1 MAIAGVDVGT
11 TGCKCTV
18 CDLQGNILS
27 QSYQEYETRNTK
39 NGWELNAWE
48 VWVNIKKVI
57 KEAVSGQ
64 EPIQAIGVTSFGE
77 TPILLGDDN
86 KPLMNSLTYLDPR
99 GEEEC
104 QKIVDHFGNEYLFQ
118 ITGLKGHPMYSISK
132 LMWLAEHK
140 KEVVE
145 KTTHICMFGDYVTYM
160 LTGIFQI
167 DYSLASRTMAFDYRK
182 LDWADDILEFAGL
195 SRDKMSKPVPIGTKV
210 GCVTEAVA
218 EELGI
223 PASTVVVTG
232 CQDQMAAAIGT
243 GCLEKG
249 MAVDGTGTVECIT
262 PIFGEPENLNVM
274 LDNCFAMIPFIEPK
288 TYVTYAF
295 SFNGGALLKWYR
307 DNLASLEAK
316 LYKEQGISAYEG
328 FNAKITADTPSGLLV
343 LPYLS
348 GAGTPY
354 MDPEAKG
361 AILGLRDSTT
371 SIDIYQGLMEGVT
384 YEMRL
389 NMECLE
395 EAGIQIDALY
405 ATGGGAQSPIWLQM
419 KADILNKKI
428 VTLGNA
434 QSGTLGC
441 IMMSGV
447 ACGVYKSL
455 KEAAKIF
462 VKAEKEYIPDSVKH
476 EIYMKYYK
484 KYKKMYRAVR
494 SVLQD
499 EDE

>member
-18 CDLQGNILS
+18 CDLNGTVLS
-27 QSYQEYETRNTK
+27 QSYREYETLNTK

-48 VWVNIKKVI
+48 VWQNIKKVI
-57 KEAVSGQ
+57 REAASGQ
-64 EPIQAIGVTSFGE
+64 EAIQAIGVTSFGE
-77 TPILLGDDN
+77 TPILLGEDY

-104 QKIVDHFGNEYLFQ
+104 QKIIDHFGVEYLFR
-118 ITGLKGHPMYSISK
+118 ITGLRAHPMYSISK

-140 KEVVE
+140 REVLE
-145 KTTHICMFGDYVTYM
+145 KTVHICMFGDYITYM

-182 LDWADDILEFAGL
+182 LNWAEDILAFAGL
-195 SRDKMSKPVPIGTKV
+195 DSSKMSKPAPIGTKV
-210 GCVTEAVA
+210 GYVTAEVA
-218 EELGI
+218 EELGLSV
-223 PASTVVVTG
+223 STMVVTG

-243 GCLEKG
+243 GCLKKG

-262 PIFGEPENLNVM
+262 PVFEEPENLNVM
-274 LDNCFAMIPFIEPK
+274 LENCFAMIPFIKPG

-295 SFNGGALLKWYR
+295 SFNGGSLLKWYR

-328 FNAKITADTPSGLLV
+328 FNAKVSTDAPSGLLV

-348 GAGTPY
+348 GAATPY
-354 MDPEAKG
+354 MDPDAKG

-395 EAGIQIDALY
+395 AAGIRIDALY
-405 ATGGGAQSPIWLQM
+405 ATGGGAQSPVWLQM
-419 KADILNKKI
+419 KADILNTRI

-447 ACGVYKSL
+447 ACGVYESL
-455 KEAAKIF
+455 SEAAKIF
-462 VKAEKEYIPDSVKH
+462 VKPEKEYIPNPEKH
-476 EIYMKYYK
+476 ELYMKYYK

-494 SVLQD
+494 EVLRD
-499 EDE
+499 ED